1 MVTTL
6 TIARARARLGRME
19 TPELNGSQRAIL
31 DLLKH
36 RGSTTV
42 PRLAKALALNVETV
56 RGHVNGLVREDLVRR
71 EDAIRDGPGRP
82 EIVFGLTA
90 DAERLFPRRE
100 ADILGRLAE
109 FLRRTD
115 HQSVLDE
122 FFDEWIAEHR
132 DAAMARVESLSGRAR
147 LDEVAAI
154 LSELGFMAVVEDGD
168 GAEGIADED
177 TSARLRLCH
186 CPLRGLVEATKMPC
200 RAEIGLVQELV
211 GHELAR
217 ESYIPA
223 GDASCS
229 YRIAT
234 GAAADAGA
242 GAAAGPA

>member
-1 MVTTL
+1 
-6 TIARARARLGRME
+6 ME

-36 RGSTTV
+36 RGSMTV

-100 ADILGRLAE
+100 ADILKRLAE

-115 HQSVLDE
+115 HQSVLDA
-122 FFDEWIAEHR
+122 FFDEWIGEQR
-132 DAAMARVESLSGRAR
+132 DAALARVEKLTGRER

-154 LSELGFMAVVEDGD
+154 LSELGFMAIVD
-168 GAEGIADED
+168 EGEASGSP
-177 TSARLRLCH
+177 TGGPRLRLCH
-186 CPLRGLVEATKMPC
+186 CPLRGLVEATKTPC
-200 RAEIGLVQELV
+200 RAEVELVQELV
-211 GHELAR
+211 GRELGR

-229 YRIAT
+229 YRMVDGSAR
-234 GAAADAGA
+234 
-242 GAAAGPA
+242 GPSNGGG